1 MVVDGRDLQW
11 FGARERI
18 THIETKAIWPA
29 RGRDFVVRVRHTSRR
44 RGVELIT
51 SEVRERETC
60 LSPRERVPS
69 LSRKRARA
77 RRERA
82 HEPATHARAARPRS
96 RRVVRAT
103 MRGRHL
109 IEPCAGGCLY
119 TMIHEFDPAGAV
131 PRGVVNF
138 IAVRQPHKYMVQLRD
153 LVAELEREGRREAAR
168 GARAARGDAESQAE
182 SVDAAL
188 MNSGT
193 CSHH

>member
-51 SEVRERETC
+51 NEVRERETC

-77 RRERA
+77 RRD
-82 HEPATHARAARPRS
+82 PALVPR
-96 RRVVRAT
+96 
-103 MRGRHL
+103 
-109 IEPCAGGCLY
+109 
-119 TMIHEFDPAGAV
+119 PAGAA
-131 PRGVVNF
+131 R
-138 IAVRQPHKYMVQLRD
+138 R
-153 LVAELEREGRREAAR
+153 AEA
-168 GARAARGDAESQAE
+168 
-182 SVDAAL
+182 
-188 MNSGT
+188 
-193 CSHH
+193 

>member
-1 MVVDGRDLQW
+1 
-11 FGARERI
+11 
-18 THIETKAIWPA
+18 
-29 RGRDFVVRVRHTSRR
+29 
-44 RGVELIT
+44 
-51 SEVRERETC
+51 
-60 LSPRERVPS
+60 
-69 LSRKRARA
+69 
-77 RRERA
+77 
-82 HEPATHARAARPRS
+82 
-96 RRVVRAT
+96 